1 MSASLRLLLT
11 WIILFPLH
19 CLPKT
24 PGSAQELSLE
34 RIWEIGSIEGPD
46 ETIWQRISDAG
57 ILGGRVYVADIELSE
72 VRAFSLQG
80 EYLGLVGGP
89 GQGPLEFA
97 RPLSMQVVHDTLR
110 IYDKGLQRWVIL
122 DEAGNH
128 VRTER
133 PDVPPRSNFLKRIW
147 RAKHDWWVG
156 ETSLIGRRLPS
167 DCDTTHLTITWRSF
181 DQTDTLS
188 SISGNPLWLRVER
201 SGALVMHTVDNIGP
215 SGGTWVLGDSL
226 LVLVDGALSTAEIW
240 AADPDGWRLVLER
253 SLNGERSQVTDV
265 DKGLIEADY
274 YRRHG
279 LVPEETTIQG
289 FRVPEQWAAWTRV
302 RGDGQG
308 SVWIRRGGGELFDP
322 GRGERWVRWTLED
335 NGFSE
340 IEAPPGVEI
349 LQFGEGHAV
358 GLRRDDLGVEYLL
371 LFRIAT

>member
-1 MSASLRLLLT
+1 M
-11 WIILFPLH
+11 
-19 CLPKT
+19 
-24 PGSAQELSLE
+24 
-34 RIWEIGSIEGPD
+34 
-46 ETIWQRISDAG
+46 
-57 ILGGRVYVADIELSE
+57 
-72 VRAFSLQG
+72 
-80 EYLGLVGGP
+80 
-89 GQGPLEFA
+89 
-97 RPLSMQVVHDTLR
+97 
-110 IYDKGLQRWVIL
+110 
-122 DEAGNH
+122 
-128 VRTER
+128 
-133 PDVPPRSNFLKRIW
+133 
-147 RAKHDWWVG
+147 
-156 ETSLIGRRLPS
+156 
-167 DCDTTHLTITWRSF
+167 
-181 DQTDTLS
+181 
-188 SISGNPLWLRVER
+188 
-201 SGALVMHTVDNIGP
+201 
-215 SGGTWVLGDSL
+215 
-226 LVLVDGALSTAEIW
+226 
-240 AADPDGWRLVLER
+240 ER